1 MAAQSIAERREHC
14 DLRALRIARKV
25 QEAAGAQAAILF
37 GSRARGDHRADS
49 DVDILLIT
57 ESKPSE
63 NALRQLQEVA
73 SLTQTLTIPES
84 SGVDIGCMTPAEFM
98 KKRAMLNSLAREV
111 AKHGVPA
118 MPRNEGDFG
127 SGYIE
132 DFDEADSRIDWQ
144 EVQERRNEATE
155 SVKDLQHQVDQNGA
169 VHTSDRNFGYIAQRS
184 LECAYKAVLGSH
196 GIEYPVSGPEGH
208 NLRRLIELM
217 RDQFGPPVPGEQ
229 YAYLT
234 EFGGAAW
241 HAREHQALDKP
252 ALAREIPVSIRG
264 ILALQ
269 EQPPPHQDTRPT
281 G

>member
-1 MAAQSIAERREHC
+1 MNASIAERRDNC
-14 DLRALRIARKV
+14 DPRALRIATTLR
-25 QEAAGAQAAILF
+25 EASGAKAAILF

-63 NALRQLQEVA
+63 KALRQLQEIA
-73 SLTQTLTIPES
+73 SLTQRLTIPEAA
-84 SGVDIGCMTPAEFM
+84 GVDVGCMTPEEFM

-118 MPRNEGDFG
+118 VPRNENDFANE
-127 SGYIE
+127 YVE
-132 DFDEADSRIDWQ
+132 DFDADERRIDWQ
-144 EVQERRNEATE
+144 EVRDRFNEAMET
-155 SVKDLQHQVDQNGA
+155 VNDLQRQVDDNGV
-169 VHTSDRNFGYIAQRS
+169 VHTTDRNFGYMAQRS

-208 NLRRLIELM
+208 NLHRLVELM
-217 RDQFGPPVPGEQ
+217 RDQFGSPVPGEQ
-229 YAYLT
+229 HACLT
-234 EFGGAAW
+234 EFGGPAW

-252 ALAREIPVSIRG
+252 ALAREIPVSVRD

-269 EQPPPHQDTRPT
+269 EQPLPHQDPRPT